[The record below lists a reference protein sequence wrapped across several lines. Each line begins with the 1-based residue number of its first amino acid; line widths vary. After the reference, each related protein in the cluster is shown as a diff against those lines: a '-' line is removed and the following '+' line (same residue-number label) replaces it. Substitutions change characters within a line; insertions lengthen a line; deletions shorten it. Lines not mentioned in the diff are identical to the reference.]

1 MQDPNIFGCKIFR
14 ESMFWGLNFTLHMQT
29 PYTNIG
35 STPLGVGF
43 AARAIFQDET
53 KNSAF
58 LKMTEKDL
66 H

>member
-1 MQDPNIFGCKIFR
+1 MNV
-14 ESMFWGLNFTLHMQT
+14 L
-29 PYTNIG
+29 
-35 STPLGVGF
+35 VGF

-58 LKMTEKDL
+58 LRMSEKDL